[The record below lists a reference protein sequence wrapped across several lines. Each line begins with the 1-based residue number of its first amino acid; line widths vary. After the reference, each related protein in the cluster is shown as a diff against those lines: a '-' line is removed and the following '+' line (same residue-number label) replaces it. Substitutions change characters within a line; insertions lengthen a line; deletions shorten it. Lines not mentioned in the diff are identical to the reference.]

1 MGVDQK
7 CACLALR
14 FGKFKLRS
22 SAYKHNLK
30 SAVNG
35 YSPGF
40 FTPLPAPHSPHVSTT
55 VCPII
60 YASAIAAI
68 GQVISTAPVA
78 AAAPTTAVTASL
90 WLATLS
96 MIPLI
101 KASLTFKPKDER
113 ELIELRQSTQNV
125 MQATV

>member
-1 MGVDQK
+1 M
-7 CACLALR
+7 AAPPFSLPR
-14 FGKFKLRS
+14 
-22 SAYKHNLK
+22 
-30 SAVNG
+30 
-35 YSPGF
+35 
-40 FTPLPAPHSPHVSTT
+40 PAPHSPPVSTT
-55 VCPII
+55 ACPAI
-60 YASAIAAI
+60 YAIAIPAI

-90 WLATLS
+90 WLDALS

-125 MQATV
+125 MQATG